1 MANSKIEAKVKF
13 TESGAE
19 QTAKKVDKLKNSSNK
34 ASDVIGQLNKKLD
47 KIGKAAGISATID
60 SIKAVG
66 SAVSSVKNLVGGAA
80 SSLYGFLNGQASTGD
95 NIAKLSRSLGF
106 ASSEFEKFQYAAN
119 RGGVSSEEFTNNMK
133 KFTQGVAKAAA
144 GEKNMKDLFN
154 AMGISV
160 KKRNGQMK
168 STASLMLEVADVYT
182 KLTNAQ
188 DRSRVSAELFGRS
201 AVKMSTMLE
210 GGSKGLKELLDRRE
224 KLGGLLSPEDTKNA
238 EDFEDKVLDVS
249 KAFESVKRKVAY
261 GVMPSVNR
269 LLDRILSW
277 WSGNGKRIL
286 ERVNTWTD
294 KVSVYVD
301 SIADRIPDIANS
313 LGSTFNVVAGLVNEF
328 GVGNTAVAALASGIT
343 LTVVPAL
350 AAASAAAGA
359 LGVSLGAILPIMV
372 GVSGLAVGIKEVI
385 ENWDLL
391 MDASWK
397 DWKYVLNSFSEWFW
411 ELDEQITTGLVNGLK
426 SVLDWL
432 WKIDKIVGDI
442 MLKWIKFPFQEI
454 ISIWSGGPKIDFGT
468 SKNEMDLGVIPQQ
481 SVSRRVDNIPQER
494 DPAGVPVMRQY
505 SESKSTTT
513 NRLQVDFTGMQKGM
527 TVTPGPNFDSS
538 VIDYTAG
545 YVFGN

>member
-47 KIGKAAGISATID
+47 KIGKAAGISAAVD
-60 SIKAVG
+60 SFKAVG
-66 SAVSSVKNLVGGAA
+66 GAVSAVKDTIGGAV
-80 SSLYGFLNGQASTGD
+80 SSLYGFLNGQASAGD
-95 NIAKLSRSLGF
+95 NVAKLSRSLGF

-144 GEKNMKDLFN
+144 GEKKMKDLFN

-210 GGSKGLKELLDRRE
+210 GGSKGLKELMDRRE
-224 KLGGLLSPEDTKNA
+224 SLGGLLSPEDTKNA

-249 KAFESVKRKVAY
+249 KAFESVQRKVAY
-261 GVMPSVNR
+261 TLMPAVNK
-269 LLDRILSW
+269 LLDNLLDW
-277 WSGNGKRIL
+277 WTGNG
-286 ERVNTWTD
+286 ERMMEKIGGYSD
-294 KVSVYVD
+294 K
-301 SIADRIPDIANS
+301 IAGFIGEIGTRIPGIIDS
-313 LGSTFNVVAGLVNEF
+313 LGTAFDVVAGIVQEF
-328 GVGNTAVAALASGIT
+328 GVGNTVLAGIVATVGIS
-343 LTVVPAL
+343 LVPAL
-350 AAASAAAGA
+350 AAASAAAAALGGA
-359 LGVSLGAILPIMV
+359 LTPIV
-372 GVSGLAVGIKEVI
+372 GIIAGIAGIAVGIKETI
-385 ENWDLL
+385 ENWDML
-391 MDASWK
+391 MTGISFND
-397 DWKYVLNSFSEWFW
+397 VLFVFR
-411 ELDEQITTGLVNGLK
+411 
-426 SVLDWL
+426 
-432 WKIDKIVGDI
+432 
-442 MLKWIKFPFQEI
+442 EI
-454 ISIWSGGPKIDFGT
+454 
-468 SKNEMDLGVIPQQ
+468 KNEVKEIVKFWGGVVGKVVDFFVPKVEFETPKNAIDLGVIPQQ
-481 SVSRRVDNIPQER
+481 SVSRRVDTIPQER

-513 NRLQVDFTGMQKGM
+513 NRLQVDFTGMQKGV

>member
-80 SSLYGFLNGQASTGD
+80 SSLYGFLNGQASAGD
-95 NIAKLSRSLGF
+95 NVAKLSRSLGF

-261 GVMPSVNR
+261 GLMPSVNK
-269 LLDRILSW
+269 LMDNVLEWWDSNGERIL
-277 WSGNGKRIL
+277 GKID
-286 ERVNTWTD
+286 VYAD
-294 KVSVYVD
+294 KISKKIDEVG
-301 SIADRIPDIANS
+301 IALPGVAES
-313 LGSTFNVVAGLVNEF
+313 LGVVADVVFQLVEEF
-328 GVGNTAVAALASGIT
+328 GVGNTAVAAMVAGLSLVA
-343 LTVVPAL
+343 VPAL
-350 AAASAAAGA
+350 GAMSAAAAA
-359 LGVSLGAILPIMV
+359 LGTSLGT
-372 GVSGLAVGIKEVI
+372 AVAVIAGIAGWAVAIKETI

-391 MDASWK
+391 TSATLD
-397 DWKYVLNSFSEWFW
+397 DWKFVFAEIKNEVK
-411 ELDEQITTGLVNGLK
+411 EIV
-426 SVLDWL
+426 DW
-432 WKIDKIVGDI
+432 WRKVPVIGKA
-442 MLKWIKFPFQEI
+442 
-454 ISIWSGGPKIDFGT
+454 IDFFSPKVEFET
-468 SKNEMDLGVIPQQ
+468 PKNAIDLGVIPQQ
-481 SVSRRVDNIPQER
+481 SVSSRVDNIPQER